1 MQERTS
7 LGTNRTGVQ
16 MSPFDVDEQL
26 RATDRLAP
34 DAPGDATLIAD
45 LRSRY
50 AAEASPIGSIPVPGT
65 MKGMLKTGVDKLTGH
80 RPELLV
86 DKLGERLAFERSGS
100 RLYDALIAKCASLPD
115 PGLPLD
121 ELRAIR
127 DDEIRHFR
135 LVAEAIES
143 LGADPTAQTPCADA
157 MGVAT
162 MGLMQVVTD
171 PRTTVAQS
179 LDAALIAELADNAG
193 WDLLCDLARRS
204 GHDAIAERFE
214 SARLAEQAHLD
225 TVRGWLR
232 NAVLQQ
238 ARS

>member
-1 MQERTS
+1 MEESTS
-7 LGTNRTGVQ
+7 LGMNRTGVQ

-34 DAPGDATLIAD
+34 DAPGDASMLAD

-50 AAEASPIGSIPVPGT
+50 VAEASPIGSIPVPGT
-65 MKGMLKTGVDKLTGH
+65 MKGLLKTGVDKLTGH

-86 DKLGERLAFERSGS
+86 DKLGERLAYERSGS

-115 PGLPLD
+115 PGLPID

-127 DDEIRHFR
+127 DEEIRHFH
-135 LVAEAIES
+135 LVAEAIVS

-179 LDAALIAELADNAG
+179 LDAALVAELADNAG
-193 WDLLCDLARRS
+193 WDLLCELARRS
-204 GHDAIAERFE
+204 GHDALAERFE
-214 SARLAEQAHLD
+214 SALLAEREHLD
-225 TVRGWLR
+225 KVRGWLH
-232 NAVLQQ
+232 AVVLEQE
-238 ARS
+238 RS